1 MLCSKTTWKK
11 VEGALKRNWGGENE
25 VEENH
30 YVRLL
35 WTLSRSPV
43 QQRVWDEAP
52 NNIVLSVA
60 DMSRGTTLLSSV
72 LRSFRSISFV
82 KTGNTL
88 GNTIETVRPP
98 PEDMA
103 DSETL
108 TATFAMS
115 WFWFPEAQFGCANGV
130 VRTKVGYTGGSKLF
144 PTYTSLWV
152 FKLPAKVEP
161 VENIILLFN
170 LFYYFKRN
178 RTVLRENKS
187 RISIIALHNNITRS
201 S

>member
-1 MLCSKTTWKK
+1 
-11 VEGALKRNWGGENE
+11 
-25 VEENH
+25 
-30 YVRLL
+30 
-35 WTLSRSPV
+35 
-43 QQRVWDEAP
+43 
-52 NNIVLSVA
+52 
-60 DMSRGTTLLSSV
+60 MSRGTTLLSSV

-201 S
+201 SKLCDVLRCIHGLNFRGRLIFVENCVRKKY

>member
-1 MLCSKTTWKK
+1 
-11 VEGALKRNWGGENE
+11 
-25 VEENH
+25 
-30 YVRLL
+30 
-35 WTLSRSPV
+35 
-43 QQRVWDEAP
+43 
-52 NNIVLSVA
+52 
-60 DMSRGTTLLSSV
+60 MSRRIALLSAA
-72 LRSFRSISFV
+72 LGSFRSISFV

-170 LFYYFKRN
+170 LFYDFKRN

-201 S
+201 SKLCDVLLCIHGLNFRGRLIFVENCVRQKY

>member
-1 MLCSKTTWKK
+1 
-11 VEGALKRNWGGENE
+11 
-25 VEENH
+25 
-30 YVRLL
+30 
-35 WTLSRSPV
+35 
-43 QQRVWDEAP
+43 
-52 NNIVLSVA
+52 
-60 DMSRGTTLLSSV
+60 MSRRIALLSAA

-170 LFYYFKRN
+170 LFYDFKRN
-178 RTVLRENKS
+178 RTVLRENHAF
-187 RISIIALHNNITRS
+187 RLLHCITTLLDRLS
-201 S
+201 YVMFYYVYMV